1 MARYNSVTQ
10 TNSITATTIIT
21 SPFAGPYSVITGAGG
36 YTITV
41 PDPVLFPAQQLT
53 FFNNSSAACTLTTP
67 QGNFKGPGAPG
78 SLSTY
83 SMVAGSE
90 AVIISD
96 GAGYIIET
104 AEGGPLVATTA
115 TFSGA
120 VTMSPANANVTI
132 SPTGAGTVTI
142 APATTGSLNNV
153 TIGASTAAA
162 GTFTNLTVSGT
173 ISGSGF
179 SGLFVSPGAIGS
191 TTPNSGTFTTLTASG
206 TTTLQQITEKTVDL
220 ASPGG
225 SQSPSFANGTTF
237 YVTGMSGNFTLNL
250 TSVPTTN
257 SRTIVVTLFLIQ
269 GGTPYYCNTFQIDGA
284 TQSIKW
290 PGAVTPTVVASRTD
304 IQTFT
309 LVRTSVSTWIVMSQ
323 LSTFA

>member
-10 TNSITATTIIT
+10 TNTITATTIIT

-53 FFNNSSAACTLTTP
+53 FFNNSSAACTLSTP
-67 QGNFKGPGAPG
+67 QGNFKGPGSPG
-78 SLSTY
+78 SLTTY
-83 SMVAGSE
+83 SIVAGAE

-120 VTMSPANANVTI
+120 VTMSPANASVTI
-132 SPTGAGTVTI
+132 SPTGTGTVTI
-142 APATTGSLNNV
+142 NPATAGSLNNV
-153 TIGASTAAA
+153 IIGATTSAAA
-162 GTFTNLTVSGT
+162 TFTNLTVTGSL
-173 ISGSGF
+173 SGSGF

-191 TTPNSGTFTTLTASG
+191 VTPNTGAFTTLTVTG
-206 TTTLQQITEKTVDL
+206 TTSLQQITELTSDL

-225 SQSPSFANGTTF
+225 SQARAFTSGTTF
-237 YVTGMSGNFTLNL
+237 YVTGMSSNFTLNL

-257 SRTIVVTLFLIQ
+257 SRTIIVTLVLIQ
-269 GGTPYYCNTFQIDGA
+269 GGTPYYCSAFQIDGA
-284 TQSIKW
+284 AQSIKW
-290 PGAVTPTVVASRTD
+290 PGAVTPTVVANRTD

-309 LVRTSVSTWIVMSQ
+309 LVRTSVSTWIVMGQ

>member
-10 TNSITATTIIT
+10 TNSITATTNIT

-67 QGNFKGPGAPG
+67 QGNFKGPGSPG
-78 SLSTY
+78 TLSTY
-83 SMVAGSE
+83 VIGAGAE

-132 SPTGAGTVTI
+132 SPTGTGTVTI
-142 APATTGSLNNV
+142 NPATAGSLNNIA
-153 TIGASTAAA
+153 IGGTTAAA
-162 GTFTNLTVSGT
+162 ATFTNLTVTGT
-173 ISGSGF
+173 LSGSGF

-191 TTPNSGTFTTLTASG
+191 VTPNTGAFTTLTVTG
-206 TTTLQQITEKTVDL
+206 TTTLQQITELTSDM

-225 SQSPSFANGTTF
+225 SVSRAFTSGTTF
-237 YVTGMSGNFTLNL
+237 YVTSMSGNFTLNL

-257 SRTIVVTLFLIQ
+257 SRTIVVTLILIQ
-269 GGTPYYCNTFQIDGA
+269 GGTPYYCNAFQIDGA
-284 TQSIKW
+284 AQSIKW
-290 PGAVTPTVVASRTD
+290 PGAVTPSVVAGRTD

-309 LVRTSVSTWIVMSQ
+309 LVRTSVSTWVVMSQ

>member
-10 TNSITATTIIT
+10 TNSITATTNIT

-53 FFNNSSAACTLTTP
+53 FFNNSSAACTLSTP

-78 SLSTY
+78 SLTTY
-83 SMVAGSE
+83 VIVAGAE

-115 TFSGA
+115 VFSGA

-132 SPTGAGTVTI
+132 SPTGTGTVTI
-142 APATTGSLNNV
+142 NPATAGSLNNI
-153 TIGASTAAA
+153 TIGGTTAAA
-162 GTFTNLTVSGT
+162 ATFTNLTVTGT
-173 ISGSGF
+173 LSGSGF

-191 TTPNSGTFTTLTASG
+191 VTPNTGAFTTLTATG
-206 TTTLQQITEKTVDL
+206 TTSLQQITEKTVDL

-225 SQSPSFANGTTF
+225 SVSTAFTNGTTF
-237 YVTGMSGNFTLNL
+237 YVTSMSGNFTLNL

-257 SRTIVVTLFLIQ
+257 GRTIVVTLFLIQ
-269 GGTPYYCNTFQIDGA
+269 GGTPYYCSTFQIDGA

-290 PGAVTPTVVASRTD
+290 PGAVTPSVVASRTD